1 MSGMPVAEPMTARR
15 FLALGVPEG
24 GRPWNLVGG
33 EVVLSEPTPL
43 HQEVQGNL
51 LFALESWAR
60 ATSQR
65 GRVSLPRDVV
75 LDESNVFAPDILW
88 YREGRVPDVH
98 AAPPSPMPDLAVE
111 IRSASNWRYDLGAK
125 KPGYERLG
133 LPELWLVDTSR
144 RTVLVYRRSGPDGAV
159 YDPAE
164 ELGGSDELT
173 SPQLAGF
180 AVRVDLLFP

>member
-1 MSGMPVAEPMTARR
+1 MTARR

-24 GRPWNLVGG
+24 GRPWNLVDG

-60 ATSQR
+60 ATPQR
-65 GRVSLPRDVV
+65 GRVSLPRDVT

-111 IRSASNWRYDLGAK
+111 IRSASNWRYDPGAK

-173 SPQLAGF
+173 SPQPAGF
-180 AVRVDLLFP
+180 AVRVDLLLFP